1 MPQTYTVASAL
12 WLVCPSYPYALVL
25 CSLTLT
31 LLCPCPIY
39 LLLYQPGEL
48 GKVVPREKLLP
59 TPTARALVDTRGSC

>member
-1 MPQTYTVASAL
+1 MVTTAL

-31 LLCPCPIY
+31 LLLCPCPIH
-39 LLLYQPGEL
+39 LLLYQSGEL

-59 TPTARALVDTRGSC
+59 TPTARALADTRGSC